1 MSNRKKLQAI
11 FFDFDGVIVDSTT
24 VKTAAFR
31 TLFAPYPEIL
41 DRVIEHHLRYG
52 GISRVEKIRWAHS
65 ELLGSP
71 LSEEALAVEAKRYS
85 ELVLDAVVGVPY
97 VPGALEFL
105 QNSRREH
112 PEILL
117 FVVSGTPQ
125 PELRE
130 VTRRRNLDQYFV
142 EVLGSTTHKPE
153 LVRQQLKKHNLQ
165 KENCVFIGDALTD
178 YETARA
184 TDLGFVGIQRVN
196 RFPEG
201 TVTLPDCTGLAE
213 VLL

>member
-11 FFDFDGVIVDSTT
+11 FFDFDGVIVDSTS

-31 TLFAPYPEIL
+31 SLFTAYPEIL
-41 DRVIEHHLRYG
+41 DRVVEHHLRYG
-52 GISRVEKIRWAHS
+52 GISRVEKIRWAHA
-65 ELLGSP
+65 ELLGRP

-85 ELVLDAVVGVPY
+85 EMVLDAVVAVPY

-105 QNSRREH
+105 QKSRREY

-130 VTRRRNLDQYFV
+130 VTRRRNLDHYFV
-142 EVLGSTTHKPE
+142 EVLGSPTHKPE
-153 LVRQQLKKHNLQ
+153 IVRQQLKKHNLQ

-178 YETARA
+178 YETARD
-184 TDLGFVGIQRVN
+184 TGLGFVGIQQVN

-201 TVTLPDCTGLAE
+201 TVILPDCTGLAG